1 VYDINLIRKKVVP
14 ERHRHMVFSVVSFSV
29 LAYALTILAVVL
41 FSAANFRMIDVY
53 AREIDR
59 LQSELSAMYPG
70 TPTRD
75 ELAVIIRR
83 VEPDLKEIGKFIDDR
98 TEVTN
103 VWGGIA
109 LAVPDSVW
117 LTAVEVKAPTRSGVV
132 GKGKARRHCGGVVV
146 EGVAISGDGSSGLI
160 RRFARRLEETE
171 ELKGIVDG
179 AKYVETGKQE
189 INGVDV
195 IGFEITCPFQ

>member
-1 VYDINLIRKKVVP
+1 
-14 ERHRHMVFSVVSFSV
+14 MVFSVVSFSV